1 MANISFY
8 GEKPECF
15 MQKTLIFCI
24 QSLPFFRVFGI
35 FSTLVRDPMSTQQAG
50 NIVSSVS
57 DSRTLVLQEK
67 ILMTSLDTISGQLW
81 GVKH

>member
-8 GEKPECF
+8 GEKPERF

-24 QSLPFFRVFGI
+24 WSLPFFRFFGI
-35 FSTLVRDPMSTQQAG
+35 FSTLVRDPMSTRQARK
-50 NIVSSVS
+50 IVSSVS
-57 DSRTLVLQEK
+57 DSRTLVQQEK
-67 ILMTSLDTISGQLW
+67 IFMASPDTISGQLW